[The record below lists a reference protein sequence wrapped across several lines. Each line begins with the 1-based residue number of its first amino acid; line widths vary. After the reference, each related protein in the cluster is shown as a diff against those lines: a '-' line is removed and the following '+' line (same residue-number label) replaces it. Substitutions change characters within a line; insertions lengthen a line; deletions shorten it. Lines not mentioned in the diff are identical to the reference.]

1 MLHCFVKREDVK
13 KILSPKRVVSTS
25 VAPAAIGPYAQAVE
39 AGNTLY
45 LSGMLAIDPETG
57 ALVGESAADQ
67 TRQILKN
74 IAALLGSEGLTCK
87 NVVKTTVFLTDL
99 SAFAAVNA
107 VYAETFSAD
116 PPARSCV
123 QVSRLPKDA
132 LVEIECIAVR

>member
-1 MLHCFVKREDVK
+1 MLHRFVRREDVQ
-13 KILSPKRVVSTS
+13 KILSPKRVVCTS

-74 IAALLGSEGLTCK
+74 IAALLQSEGLTCK

-107 VYAETFSAD
+107 VYAETFSAE

-132 LVEIECIAVR
+132 LVEIECVAVR